1 MGMMLHVNAGLVE
14 RDAVRALPTPP
25 PTATHFPLPH
35 ISLVDMVKFSL
46 NYFGHDVVDEHHALT
61 EDGDSYFGLLTLR
74 TRDGQYGDV
83 VGLRN
88 NHTKKFPAGISF
100 GSRTF
105 VCDNLAFSGDTVVNR
120 RHTKKLRQELPS
132 IVAGIVEPL
141 RQKRERQHDQFELYQ
156 ATELNDND
164 VDHLI
169 MSLYRQG
176 AINVTRIADVLG
188 AYENPPFEWGEKRS
202 AWRLFQATT
211 CALEGRI
218 AENPAATAKLHAVI
232 DGHCMHL
239 N

>member
-1 MGMMLHVNAGLVE
+1 MGMVLHVNAGLVE
-14 RDAVRALPTPP
+14 RDTIRAMPTPP

-74 TRDGQYGDV
+74 TKDGQYGDV

-141 RQKRERQHDQFELYQ
+141 RQKRERQHDQFQLYQ
-156 ATELNDND
+156 GTALTDSEADQ
-164 VDHLI
+164 LI
-169 MSLYRQG
+169 MQLYRRG
-176 AINVTRIADVLG
+176 AINVTRIADVLS
-188 AYENPPFEWGEKRS
+188 AYENPPFDWGTERS

-211 CALEGRI
+211 YALEGRI
-218 AENPAATAKLHAVI
+218 AENPGATAKLHDVI
-232 DGHCMHL
+232 DSVCERL